1 MKYSELVLDVDDV
14 ARLAQEDPEQFALL
28 RRKGFGASD
37 SSVILGVNKWNDVAA
52 LIAQKNTPY
61 ITEEEIKVGQKPQ
74 VRMGADLEPLIL
86 QKAQDI
92 IQKDVTKP
100 IAQYR
105 FKDYPWLTVNYD
117 GVIISDPTKP
127 LHLQNDFTVCEAKCV
142 SPYARKYWDWSRG
155 ADSAEKL
162 RELKPASIISNNSIK
177 KDIEDNA
184 AAIGIPDYYYTQV
197 QQQMIG
203 TTAEVGYLAAM
214 DVHEWTVHI
223 FPILRNEDV
232 QTTLICLS
240 AEAAEQCESI
250 ITQL

>member
-1 MKYSELVLDVDDV
+1 MKYSELVLDVEDI

-37 SSVILGVNKWNDVAA
+37 SSVILGVNKWNNVAA

-61 ITEEEIKVGQKPQ
+61 LTEEEIQVGQKPQ

-86 QKAQDI
+86 QKAEAILQHKVIKPQD
-92 IQKDVTKP
+92 
-100 IAQYR
+100 QYR
-105 FKDYPWLTVNYD
+105 LKEFPWLTVNYD
-117 GVIISDPTKP
+117 GVMCADCVALEKQKNFIP
-127 LHLQNDFTVCEAKCV
+127 VEAKCV
-142 SPYARKYWDWSRG
+142 SPYARKYWDWSKG

-162 RELKPASIISNNSIK
+162 LDLRAAQIISNNSIK

-197 QQQMIG
+197 QQQMLG
-203 TTAEVGYLAAM
+203 TMAEVGYLAAM

-223 FPILRNEDV
+223 FPVPRNEEV
-232 QTTLICLS
+232 QSTLICLS

-250 ITQL
+250 LAQF